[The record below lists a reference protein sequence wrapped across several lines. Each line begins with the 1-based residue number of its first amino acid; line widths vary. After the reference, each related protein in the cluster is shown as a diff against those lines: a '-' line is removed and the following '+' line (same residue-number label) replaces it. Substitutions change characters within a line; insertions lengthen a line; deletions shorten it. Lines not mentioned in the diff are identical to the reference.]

1 MYPFIRL
8 LTAIRKAKKAPK
20 ISVDAV
26 SENCFRCMPWDLD
39 LFMEMNNGRVL
50 TLYDLGRFTL
60 SIQCGLSDVLKR
72 ESWGLV
78 VAGSTTRYR
87 KRVRMFDKVTM
98 YTQVAAM
105 EERWVYIIQS
115 MWVKGEPASSILLRT
130 AVTEKGRIVATERV
144 RKVMGRED
152 WSPEPEGWV
161 KAWIEAEELRPWPPL
176 SART

>member
-8 LTAIRKAKKAPK
+8 LTTIRKASKAPG
-20 ISVDAV
+20 IPVDGI
-26 SENCFRCMPWDLD
+26 SENSFRCMPWDLD

-60 SIQCGLSDVLKR
+60 SIQSGLAKVLK
-72 ESWGLV
+72 EQNWGLV

-105 EERWVYIIQS
+105 DERWIYIIQS
-115 MWVKGEPASSILLRT
+115 MWVKGEPASSVLLRT
-130 AVTEKGRIVATERV
+130 AITEKGRMIATERV
-144 RKVMGRED
+144 KKAMNRED
-152 WSPEPEGWV
+152 WHREPEGWV
-161 KAWIEAEELRPWPPL
+161 KAWIDSEDLRPWPPL
-176 SART
+176 QS